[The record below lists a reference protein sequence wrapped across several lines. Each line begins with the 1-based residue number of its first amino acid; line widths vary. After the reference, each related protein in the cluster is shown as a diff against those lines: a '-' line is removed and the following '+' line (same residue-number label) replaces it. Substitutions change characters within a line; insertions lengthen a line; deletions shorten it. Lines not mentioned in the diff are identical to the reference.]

1 MSSNKSNGYSSNGSL
16 VVETHH
22 HFLDEL
28 YKMMVKDVYDGG
40 RNRDSKVVEFKHPK
54 ELEALMDLG
63 LNKETSDD
71 NLLKICQDIIKYSV
85 KTGDLFSEIF
95 EAIIC
100 ITYSRFLIL
109 REYIIPRFIGFPS
122 NRENIKWRMSKFY
135 QSFM

>member
-1 MSSNKSNGYSSNGSL
+1 MSNNKSNGYSSNGSL

-95 EAIIC
+95 EAIISTYC
-100 ITYSRFLIL
+100 IVYYQCIL
-109 REYIIPRFIGFPS
+109 DIIQKS
-122 NRENIKWRMSKFY
+122 FY
-135 QSFM
+135 KLK

>member
-1 MSSNKSNGYSSNGSL
+1 MFSDLFLGMSNNNSNGYSPNGPV

-40 RNRDSKVVEFKHPK
+40 KKRDTKVVEFKHPK

-71 NLLKICQDIIKYSV
+71 NLLKICQDIIRYSV
-85 KTGDLFSEIF
+85 KTGGLIF
-95 EAIIC
+95 
-100 ITYSRFLIL
+100 
-109 REYIIPRFIGFPS
+109 
-122 NRENIKWRMSKFY
+122 
-135 QSFM
+135 

>member
-1 MSSNKSNGYSSNGSL
+1 MSNNKSNGYSSNGSL

-40 RNRDSKVVEFKHPK
+40 RDRDSKVVEFKHPK

-95 EAIIC
+95 EAIIS
-100 ITYSRFLIL
+100 ITYLTLYRNH
-109 REYIIPRFIGFPS
+109 FIS
-122 NRENIKWRMSKFY
+122 
-135 QSFM
+135 

>member
-1 MSSNKSNGYSSNGSL
+1 MFSYLYLDMSNNKSNGYSSNGPV

-40 RNRDSKVVEFKHPK
+40 KNRDSKVVEFKHPK

-85 KTGDLFSEIF
+85 KTGGFFFFNIWSNYKYHMLG
-95 EAIIC
+95 IIQK
-100 ITYSRFLIL
+100 S
-109 REYIIPRFIGFPS
+109 
-122 NRENIKWRMSKFY
+122 FY
-135 QSFM
+135 KLK